1 MKRKKRKILLIINT
15 TKRNTI
21 QSFYSHSSYL
31 TWLNTFLLWNSRLF
45 TELASSLCGLK
56 SFLRSLYILTAVKLA
71 RSTCGKFN
79 FTPITHDPLRSRSL
93 SLSDYICTRQW
104 TNVVLNR
111 AYLPLYSECFN
122 RSSLSKFAKPL
133 EEQRT
138 FSSNVDLKV

>member
-15 TKRNTI
+15 TKRNII
-21 QSFYSHSSYL
+21 QSFYSHSFYL
-31 TWLNTFLLWNSRLF
+31 TWLNTFLLWNPRLC

-79 FTPITHDPLRSRSL
+79 STPITHDPLRSRSL
-93 SLSDYICTRQW
+93 SLSDYICSRQW

-122 RSSLSKFAKPL
+122 RSSLFYPAKPL